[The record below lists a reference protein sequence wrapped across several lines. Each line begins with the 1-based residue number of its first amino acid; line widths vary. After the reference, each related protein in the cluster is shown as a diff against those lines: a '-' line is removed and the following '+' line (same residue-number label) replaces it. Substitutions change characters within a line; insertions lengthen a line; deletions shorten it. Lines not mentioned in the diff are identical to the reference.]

1 MFYESD
7 GDSKR
12 AADAYRRAIE
22 AAGEDDAY
30 GVRDYGV
37 RDYARQRLDA
47 LDQ

>member
-30 GVRDYGV
+30 GVRDY
-37 RDYARQRLDA
+37 ARQRLDA